1 MDGTVHVGRQASV
14 NAPSSLQVI
23 DFHAYFIRPRDRSK
37 PHGRLPRIYQ
47 GS

>member
-23 DFHAYFIRPRDRSK
+23 DFHAYFIGLRDRSK
-37 PHGRLPRIYQ
+37 PRGRLPRIYQ